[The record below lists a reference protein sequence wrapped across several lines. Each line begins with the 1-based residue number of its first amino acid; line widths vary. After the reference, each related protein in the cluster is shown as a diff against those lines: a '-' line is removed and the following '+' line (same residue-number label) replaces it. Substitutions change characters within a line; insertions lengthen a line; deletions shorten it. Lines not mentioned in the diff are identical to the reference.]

1 MAFGQPGQQQH
12 MIQGKLKAAR
22 SAKTPRH
29 LREHLIKQANATKRP
44 PMGATGAKKGTNGG
58 ANAFAPAVPL
68 NGPKATDTPMSPGY
82 KRPGGGGNPAGPRG
96 RLGMAKN
103 ISPIYG

>member
-58 ANAFAPAVPL
+58 ANAFAPAVPMTM
-68 NGPKATDTPMSPGY
+68 ATLDTPNSPGY

-96 RLGMAKN
+96 RLPMKKN